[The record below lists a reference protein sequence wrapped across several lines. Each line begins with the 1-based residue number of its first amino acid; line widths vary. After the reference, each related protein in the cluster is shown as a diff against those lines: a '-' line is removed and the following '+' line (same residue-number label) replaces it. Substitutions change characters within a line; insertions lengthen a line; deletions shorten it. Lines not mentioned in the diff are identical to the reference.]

1 MPATGRRP
9 GGARPRLAAAHSG
22 AMSGQRARTLTPEV
36 QLEGDFDSLPFG
48 PELGSGVERVAVA
61 APDSSELGQARR
73 LLLERDLLID
83 SLHQRVSALE
93 NELALARQ
101 ALREKEALSER
112 PKRAPAEDRS
122 EPPSPPS
129 TSQSPSPAQS
139 SLPASAADER
149 GFPVL
154 SRVSVALRDGMS
166 LPPPSQ
172 PDAVP
177 PSRRRE
183 PRRVCEL
190 ELEFTDETHFYAGI
204 TQDLSQGGVFIATYR
219 VFPVGSRLE
228 LGFHLPGGTEV
239 RARGVVRWVRG
250 EGAPEDE
257 RPGMGVAFTDLSDPA
272 LAAIAD
278 FCRER
283 APLYMEI

>member
-1 MPATGRRP
+1 MRMAATGRRP
-9 GGARPRLAAAHSG
+9 GSAPARLAVAHSS
-22 AMSGQRARTLTPEV
+22 AMSAQRARTLAPEIAMA
-36 QLEGDFDSLPFG
+36 GDFDSPANA
-48 PELGSGVERVAVA
+48 PELVSGIEKVAVA
-61 APDSSELGQARR
+61 AADSSELGQVRQ

-83 SLHQRVSALE
+83 SLNQRVSTLE
-93 NELALARQ
+93 SELAQARQ
-101 ALREKEALSER
+101 ALLEKDARVEQPQQARSHEHAQ
-112 PKRAPAEDRS
+112 APPAANSSDRS
-122 EPPSPPS
+122 AASPVSHP
-129 TSQSPSPAQS
+129 
-139 SLPASAADER
+139 DET

-183 PRRVCEL
+183 PRRACEL

-228 LGFHLPGGTEV
+228 LGFQLPDGTEV
-239 RARGVVRWVRG
+239 RARGVVRWVRA
-250 EGAPEDE
+250 EGAPEAE
-257 RPGMGVAFTDLSDPA
+257 RPGMGVAFSELSESA
-272 LAAIAD
+272 LTAIAA
-278 FCRER
+278 FCRDR

>member
-1 MPATGRRP
+1 MRMTTTGRRS
-9 GGARPRLAAAHSG
+9 GGAQPRLAVAHSS
-22 AMSGQRARTLTPEV
+22 ALSGQRARTLTPEV
-36 QLEGDFDSLPFG
+36 AIDGDFDSSSPA
-48 PELGSGVERVAVA
+48 PELISGVERVAAA
-61 APDSSELGQARR
+61 APDSSELGQVRQ
-73 LLLERDLLID
+73 LLLERDLLIA
-83 SLHQRVSALE
+83 SLNQRVSALE
-93 NELALARQ
+93 SELSQARQ
-101 ALREKEALSER
+101 ALREKAHVE
-112 PKRAPAEDRS
+112 PPQQTRS
-122 EPPSPPS
+122 EQTQAPPAPNSGDRAAAPPV
-129 TSQSPSPAQS
+129 PP
-139 SLPASAADER
+139 ADEP

-228 LGFHLPGGTEV
+228 LGFQLPDGTEV

-250 EGAPEDE
+250 EGTPEDE
-257 RPGMGVAFTDLSDPA
+257 RPGMGVAFSELSESA
-272 LAAIAD
+272 LAAIAA

-283 APLYMEI
+283 APLYMEL

>member
-1 MPATGRRP
+1 MPTAARRP
-9 GGARPRLAAAHSG
+9 AGQPRLSAAHS
-22 AMSGQRARTLTPEV
+22 SGVSRQRARNVSHEIESSPVIDSPWPEPEV
-36 QLEGDFDSLPFG
+36 V
-48 PELGSGVERVAVA
+48 SGIEKVA
-61 APDSSELGQARR
+61 ALAQDSSELDR
-73 LLLERDLLID
+73 LRQQVVERDLLIEALTTRVA
-83 SLHQRVSALE
+83 SLE
-93 NELALARQ
+93 GELDRARQ
-101 ALREKEALSER
+101 ALMNEQVMIDPAKPASSVERGSDATSSSGLLAAER
-112 PKRAPAEDRS
+112 PPMD
-122 EPPSPPS
+122 EP
-129 TSQSPSPAQS
+129 
-139 SLPASAADER
+139 DEPR

-154 SRVSVALRDGMS
+154 SRVSVALREGVS
-166 LPPPSQ
+166 LPPPSR

-183 PRRVCEL
+183 PRRACEL

-228 LGFHLPGGTEV
+228 LGFQLPNGTEV

-257 RPGMGVAFTDLSDPA
+257 RPGMGVAFTELSDSA